1 MRTRNLAAL
10 ALLLIATTVEAQTA
24 TPATPSPTRTAT
36 PTRTTTPTPV
46 CSPAPLVDVALVP
59 EGGVYKPCLDC
70 LVQIRRP
77 GASVWLE
84 GGVYSHRRDGTY
96 TTAKIVES
104 GSYQVCV
111 TKQLQVTCRIQDI
124 FKTRCPG
131 TYCRQGPAG
140 EVQCESVGAGPP
152 EGKIVGRSAADR
164 YYDTNNGDRWKFE
177 GVIGT
182 AAGWGIDS
190 GGGGGGGGGSVT
202 SVNAGTSSS
211 AVVVGGGPVT
221 GAGTLT
227 FDLAECVANRVLA
240 TNAAAGRPS
249 CISLLVAHLPSMT
262 GAELAG
268 KISGEV
274 GTGAPVFNQEPLLVR
289 PRLESYFVS
298 QLPTPSVGAPY
309 REAWVVDGQTVNDC
323 ETGGGTTLVRCVDTG
338 LAWEAVAGGGG
349 VAGSGTGARDNAIKR
364 SLGTDGQ
371 SQEDSLADVDDAG
384 RVISPDQV
392 SGINFVGTRRNTI
405 DITCADVAAEHGN
418 DYAGYVDLQGAGGNR
433 WCFCA
438 GGIEYDCKAAPT
450 ATPTAATPTAT
461 PTVTATSTPTRTTTP
476 TPTRTATPT
485 LTATPTVTITA
496 TPTVSATPT
505 GGATPHDW
513 GSSFVRWYS
522 LDEASGTRA
531 LGGGT
536 CGTDC
541 DLVNSAGTFAQDATN
556 FQEGAA
562 GGDVQ
567 NTNGRRGCD
576 AATCDE
582 FACGGGSVTF
592 GGRFRPD
599 ALAGNAGR
607 HYMTRKSG
615 NTGYEMLGRSTTG
628 DSITCA
634 WGFGGSTAFS
644 STVAG
649 TFGAD
654 QFTSMACR
662 YDGSGGAG
670 NSTGTAFAMGHASG
684 TASSSGNPLD
694 ASVAQDFNIGTSTGN
709 TAAATT
715 TVDEVW
721 ATCLA
726 LTPQQIC
733 RVHRCQING
742 KACMCDSGTPGTHKA
757 CSAHDD
763 CRVGGNTTAL
773 CLAGTCSGH
782 DGGVCLGGANQ
793 GKRCTVAN
801 QATDCPSSTCD
812 LCTLPACNATAP

>member
-1 MRTRNLAAL
+1 MRTRILAAL
-10 ALLLIATTVEAQTA
+10 ALLLIATNAHAQTA
-24 TPATPSPTRTAT
+24 TPTATLTATPTVTRTPTPQPTVTVKAGFIDYAERTDGQGRKSRCAGCTIAWRQPSGSYTSANRATSDRTTGQFRASTLLDSGLWCFTVTAPDGYTEPELCKWVDVSHGQFRQCRASNGQQGRCCETVQAGDPDGVWVGLSPCDTYIDSTTGNRWKFGGTIGTRFGWTRYDTGTGGGGGSGSVTSINSAWGSSLFTVSGGPVTSAGTLTHDLTTQAANCIVAGPTSGGDAKPTCRTMVNADLPATSGSGSVCLTSNCSLTAPILGTATVGTLPTASGTDGRLYVVTDGTNATDCTGGGGSSRALCRDNGASWGALGGGTGDVIGSAANTRDNAIKRAVATGGKDIEDSLADVTDTGAIDSPTQEPAAANMLGGRLDASGGRTCPLDVPATHWGIINKGTESDPRLCLCIGSVESTCFATPTPVPTAATPTVTPTRTAT
-36 PTRTTTPTPV
+36 PT
-46 CSPAPLVDVALVP
+46 
-59 EGGVYKPCLDC
+59 
-70 LVQIRRP
+70 
-77 GASVWLE
+77 
-84 GGVYSHRRDGTY
+84 
-96 TTAKIVES
+96 
-104 GSYQVCV
+104 
-111 TKQLQVTCRIQDI
+111 
-124 FKTRCPG
+124 
-131 TYCRQGPAG
+131 
-140 EVQCESVGAGPP
+140 
-152 EGKIVGRSAADR
+152 
-164 YYDTNNGDRWKFE
+164 
-177 GVIGT
+177 
-182 AAGWGIDS
+182 
-190 GGGGGGGGGSVT
+190 
-202 SVNAGTSSS
+202 
-211 AVVVGGGPVT
+211 
-221 GAGTLT
+221 
-227 FDLAECVANRVLA
+227 A
-240 TNAAAGRPS
+240 T
-249 CISLLVAHLPSMT
+249 V
-262 GAELAG
+262 
-268 KISGEV
+268 
-274 GTGAPVFNQEPLLVR
+274 
-289 PRLESYFVS
+289 
-298 QLPTPSVGAPY
+298 
-309 REAWVVDGQTVNDC
+309 
-323 ETGGGTTLVRCVDTG
+323 
-338 LAWEAVAGGGG
+338 
-349 VAGSGTGARDNAIKR
+349 
-364 SLGTDGQ
+364 
-371 SQEDSLADVDDAG
+371 
-384 RVISPDQV
+384 
-392 SGINFVGTRRNTI
+392 
-405 DITCADVAAEHGN
+405 
-418 DYAGYVDLQGAGGNR
+418 
-433 WCFCA
+433 
-438 GGIEYDCKAAPT
+438 
-450 ATPTAATPTAT
+450 TAT
-461 PTVTATSTPTRTTTP
+461 PTVTRTP
-476 TPTRTATPT
+476 TPT

-782 DGGVCLGGANQ
+782 DGGVCLSGANQ